1 MSVNQAAEQLLDI
14 IRNRRLQGEE
24 PGTTIAM
31 LLFAAPQF
39 SFSGESLSST
49 TFLSFV
55 AFSWSAAE
63 PEDGFGRAWTKCT

>member
-39 SFSGESLSST
+39 SLSDESLNST
-49 TFLSFV
+49 AFLFIL
-55 AFSWSAAE
+55 AFS
-63 PEDGFGRAWTKCT
+63 

>member
-24 PGTTIAM
+24 PGTIIAM

-39 SFSGESLSST
+39 SFSDESLNST
-49 TFLSFV
+49 AFLFILAS
-55 AFSWSAAE
+55 SWSAVQ
-63 PEDGFGRAWTKCT
+63 DGFGRAWTKRS